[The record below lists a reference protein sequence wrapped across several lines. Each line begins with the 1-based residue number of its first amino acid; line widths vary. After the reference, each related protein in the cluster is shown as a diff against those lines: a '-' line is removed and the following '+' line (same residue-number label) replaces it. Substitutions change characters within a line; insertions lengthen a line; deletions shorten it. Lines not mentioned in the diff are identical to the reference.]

1 MNGLDVFLETSFF
14 PELFLAVGTF
24 LRYNRAVQS
33 EVTCVALLLQRQ
45 PTNRAAGHLGRDTEV
60 AEHVAHQRLVV
71 FEIFITVCAH
81 LEWKFMRKVVELKN
95 C

>member
-1 MNGLDVFLETSFF
+1 MNSLDVFLKTSFLA
-14 PELFLAVGTF
+14 ELFLAVGTF

-45 PTNRAAGHLGRDTEV
+45 PTNWTAGHLGRDAEV

-71 FEIFITVCAH
+71 FEIFITEGAH
-81 LEWKFMRKVVELKN
+81 LE
-95 C
+95 